1 MNQHLERASVLSTR
15 TQVNRRAG
23 LAVAAAIA
31 VVALVTIGTSAAW
44 AGAGDATS
52 APRGYAEHK
61 HSDVP
66 LSVPSTAEPALAEV
80 ALQDQPPASTA
91 APAPTNAP
99 TLAPSPEP
107 TPVAAPTLTP
117 MAAPVAVVTAPTL
130 VHVPAPIAFVAPIPV
145 VAKYPLH
152 TNIVSTTFW
161 VGEIFDASLPD
172 GSQMF
177 STYDAKWFA
186 NYGGCDGVASS
197 GTCRT
202 ETRRASNG
210 FFPTSITPKQNP
222 FYLDL
227 PFDDLND
234 KIGFAQRCTTIPWAA
249 ADNAAS
255 GINRCN
261 DKNHS
266 YMKNAWVEI
275 KGPNGATC
283 YGQVQDAGPSSG
295 TLYHDANYVFGTT
308 DARPEN
314 KKFSGD
320 KTQGAGMDV
329 SPALN
334 GCLGFAS
341 LDGDSDK
348 VSWRFVDRADVPA
361 GPWLTVVTTSQVKN

>member
-1 MNQHLERASVLSTR
+1 MNQHLERASVLSAR
-15 TQVNRRAG
+15 RHVNRRTG
-23 LAVAAAIA
+23 MAVAAAVA
-31 VVALVTIGTSAAW
+31 VVALVTVGASAAW
-44 AGAGDATS
+44 AGAGNGS
-52 APRGYAEHK
+52 YAPRGYGEHK
-61 HSDVP
+61 HSNNP
-66 LSVPSTAEPALAEV
+66 PSALRGTEPALDAV
-80 ALQDQPPASTA
+80 VLQDQPPASTP

-99 TLAPSPEP
+99 TLAPSPEQ
-107 TPVAAPTLTP
+107 TPVAAPTLMP
-117 MAAPVAVVTAPTL
+117 VAAPVAVVTAPVL
-130 VHVPAPIAFVAPIPV
+130 VHVPAAMAIMAPIPSA
-145 VAKYPLH
+145 AKYPLH

-197 GTCRT
+197 GACRT

-210 FFPTSITPKQNP
+210 FFPTSMTPKQNP

-255 GINRCN
+255 GINRCA
-261 DKNHS
+261 DKNYS

-275 KGPNGATC
+275 KGPNNATC

-295 TLYHDANYVFGTT
+295 SLYHDANYVFGSN

-320 KTQGAGMDV
+320 PTQGAGMDV

-341 LDGDSDK
+341 LDGDNDR
-348 VSWRFVDRADVPA
+348 VSWRFIDRANVPA
-361 GPWLTVVTTSQVKN
+361 GPWLTVVTTSQVTN